1 VEIRK
6 WWYGKGM
13 ENKGVKDDFKVD
25 YEEVTYVQI

>member
-6 WWYGKGM
+6 SWHGKGT

-25 YEEVTYVQI
+25 YEEVMYVQI